1 MKSKTILLIAL
12 FGLSTIFSSFSLMNS
27 DSPSFFPIVIDNY
40 EKTWEKVDSLVEKR
54 LPKSALKIV
63 EEIYEKAKKE
73 NNSPQFIKA
82 VLYRMS
88 LQSDFQED
96 FLVETI
102 IDIKDEIEKS
112 GEPEKQIFH
121 SMLAEIYWNYFCSNR
136 YVFFQ
141 RSETVNYKNDDI
153 KTWDLKK
160 IMNEIISNYLL
171 SIKNPE
177 ILKKTSL
184 TKFDL
189 ILEKEKESKI
199 YRPALYDFL
208 AHRAVDFFMNDENSL
223 TQPVYKFQ
231 IDDPAYFDEN
241 DEFVKLNIST
251 KDSLSLK
258 YYAIDFLQKLS
269 VFHLKDKDPTAL
281 IDVTLKRLKFVFQN
295 AYGIELKNDF
305 YRNALENLQKQ
316 YSAFPASADVS
327 YELAK
332 YFFKSSSKYNP
343 PEINDYKWDKKEAYE
358 ICKKTIEKFPNSKGA
373 KNCKLLLDKIQ
384 KISFDLITEKVNIP
398 KKPILGSFSYKN
410 ISKAYFRII
419 KLNFESNREIDRN
432 FQREDLIKYY
442 SDLKPDKE
450 FSIDFINDGDFQ
462 QHNTQI
468 KIPELPLGFYVI
480 LACSD
485 DKFSINKSSFSF
497 GSFWVSNISFIDQ
510 KTSSGETEVFVLDR
524 QSGEPIK
531 NSIVHAY
538 INKYNSKKRIYEFE
552 KTGKYISDKNGYVK
566 IPFKSK
572 NSYGRLFL
580 KFTYKNDTL
589 IPENSFYQNKRFIDK
604 KTRQKT
610 FFFTDRAIYRPGQ
623 TVYFKGIIL
632 EKTGDKYEICTD
644 TKTTVEFFDVNHQKI
659 SSLELVSNE
668 YGSVNGTFVAPSG
681 VLLGSMR
688 IKNESGST
696 HIYVEEYKRPKFEV
710 TFLPVKGSYKL
721 NEKISVI
728 GIAKAY
734 AGNVIDN
741 AKVKFRVVREVRY
754 PYYFWYRSY
763 LPSVSTEIKNGF
775 LETNENGEFTVE
787 FEAIP
792 DKSIDKKNNPV
803 FDFSVYADVTDITSE
818 THSSEKLI
826 SVSYKSLIIN
836 VDIPK
841 DIDKNKDN
849 NFTISSKNLNE
860 EPEPAT
866 GKLSIYKLKQPDKI
880 FRNSNWN
887 RPDVFIINKE
897 EFYKNFP
904 NDIYDDENN
913 IRKWEK
919 EKLAFQLDFD
929 TEKDSI
935 LSISDLKNW
944 DLGSYIL
951 EIKSKDIFGEE
962 IDVKQYFS
970 VFSADS
976 KTIPCNSVNWMKV
989 LKNKVLT
996 GNNASVLFG
1005 TADKKINVLYEIIYR
1020 DTVKFREWRT
1030 LKNEQKKFEISVTKS
1045 LLGAFDVRFTFVK
1058 NNRSYQNK
1066 FTVTVPD
1073 PEQNLKIT
1081 FNTFRNKILPGSKEE
1096 WKINISGNAGEKIA
1110 AELLTAMY
1118 DASLDAFRENNWF
1131 FNIHPANYY
1140 NISNWNIGNSFRTQ
1154 NSRYFVKHRTTTDSP
1169 VYQYYDQ
1176 LNWFGFRVYGGYNL
1190 RGASYGLDK
1199 GRPSSP
1205 KEITVFSIV
1214 DNDVKIDA
1222 ELVEES
1228 VVEEKSVEDLKPPP
1242 PKPTEIKPEIRR
1254 NFNETAFFY
1263 PNLQTNKNGD
1273 IIIKFTAPE
1282 SLTRWKFMGLAHSE
1296 DLKTGSFEKELV
1308 TQKELMVIPN
1318 PPRFFREGDTIIFGA
1333 KVVGLTDEELSGKAE
1348 VQFFDALTMKPID
1361 DLLQHNSS
1369 KKSFIVKKGK
1379 SQNMGWEI
1387 SIPEGLQAI
1396 TYRIFAKTVNFSDGE
1411 ENTLPV
1417 LTNRMLVTESL
1428 PLPVKGKGTTHFKFE
1443 KLINSKSSTLKN
1455 YNLSLEFTSNPA
1467 WYAVQALPY
1476 MMEYPHECSEQ
1487 IFTRFYAN
1495 SIASEIANSSPKI
1508 KRVFESWKDLSPDA
1522 LLSNLEKNQELKS
1535 VLLQETPWVLQAKS
1549 ESERKKRLGLLFD
1562 FNHMSNELQSAL
1574 LKLQQNQSSNGAW
1587 PWFKGMKDS
1596 RYITQHIVTGFGHLS
1611 HLGIKSS
1618 MSDKQSWKM
1627 LKKAVG
1633 YLDAEIRKDYEKILK
1648 DHPKNID
1655 GDHLGN
1661 LQIQYL
1667 YARSYFLNMI
1677 DIRERDQKAV
1687 NYFKSQA
1694 DKYWKNKNN
1703 YMQGMIALALNRFGN
1718 KSTPLAII
1726 KSLKERALH
1735 LDEMGMYWRQE
1746 RGYYWQQAP
1755 IETQAL
1761 LIEAF
1766 DEITN
1771 DEKAVEEMKI
1781 WLLKQKQ
1788 TQDWKTTKA
1797 TAEAC
1802 YALLLRGSNLLESDE
1817 IVEITIG
1824 DKKIDPTKNTEI
1836 KTEAGTGYF
1845 KTSWSKDE
1853 ISPDMGNISIT
1864 KNDKGVAWGAVYW
1877 QYFED
1882 LDKITSF
1889 ETPLSLEKKLFVE
1902 RNTPSGPVIE
1912 EITNE
1917 IALVPGD
1924 KIKVRIVLR
1933 VDRDMEYI
1941 HMKDMRAAAFEPLNV
1956 LSGYKYRSGL
1966 GYYESTGDAA
1976 TNFFISYLRKGT
1988 YVFEYPL
1995 VVSQKGDFSNGITS
2009 IQCMYAPEFGSHSEG
2024 VRVNVK

>member
-1 MKSKTILLIAL
+1 MKSKVIILIAL
-12 FGLSTIFSSFSLMNS
+12 FGISTIFSSFSLMDS
-27 DSPSFFPIVIDNY
+27 DSPSSLPVVIDNY
-40 EKTWEKVDSLVEKR
+40 EKAWKKVDSFVEKR

-63 EEIYEKAKKE
+63 EEIYKKAKKE

-82 VLYRMS
+82 VLYKMS

-96 FLVETI
+96 FLVKTI
-102 IDIKDEIEKS
+102 IDIKEEIKKS
-112 GEPEKQIFH
+112 GKPEKQIFH
-121 SMLAEIYWNYFCSNR
+121 SILAEVYWNYFSSNR
-136 YVFFQ
+136 YMFFN
-141 RSETVNYKNDDI
+141 RSETVNYKDDDI

-160 IMNEIISNYLL
+160 IMKEIISNYLL
-171 SIKNPE
+171 SIENPE
-177 ILKKTSL
+177 ILKRTSL

-189 ILEKEKESKI
+189 ILEKEKGSKI

-223 TQPVYKFQ
+223 TQPIYKFE
-231 IDDPAYFDEN
+231 IDDPAFFDDN
-241 DEFVKLNIST
+241 KEFVKLNIST
-251 KDSLSLK
+251 RDSLSLK
-258 YYAIDFLQKLS
+258 YYAIDILQKLS
-269 VFHLKDKDPTAL
+269 AFHLEDKDPTAL
-281 IDVTLKRLKFVFQN
+281 IDVTLKRLKFVYQN
-295 AYGIELKNDF
+295 AYGIDLKNDL

-316 YSAFPASADVS
+316 YSAFPASTDVS

-332 YFFKSSSKYNP
+332 NYFRSASKYNP
-343 PEINDYKWDKKEAYE
+343 PEVNNNKWDKKAAYE
-358 ICKKTIEKFPNSKGA
+358 ICKKTIENFSKSKGA

-384 KISFDLITEKVNIP
+384 KISFDLITEKINIP
-398 KKPILGSFSYKN
+398 GKPILGSFSYKN

-419 KLNFESNREIDRN
+419 KINFESNREIDRN

-442 SDLKPDKE
+442 SDLKPVKE
-450 FSIDFINDGDFQ
+450 FSFDFINDGDFQ
-462 QHNTQI
+462 RHNTQI

-485 DKFSINKSSFSF
+485 DKFSINKSSFSLS
-497 GSFWVSNISFIDQ
+497 SFWVSNISFIDQ

-531 NSIVHAY
+531 NSIVYAY
-538 INKYNSKKRIYEFE
+538 INKYNSSKRIYEFE
-552 KTGKYISDKNGYVK
+552 KAGKYISDKNGYVK

-580 KFTYKNDTL
+580 KFVYKNDTL
-589 IPENSFYQNKRFIDK
+589 TPENSFYQNKRYFDK

-632 EKTGDKYEICTD
+632 EKTGDKYEICPD

-659 SSLELVSNE
+659 SSLDLVSNE
-668 YGSVNGTFVAPSG
+668 YGSVNGTFVAPTG

-721 NEKISVI
+721 NEKVSVT
-728 GIAKAY
+728 GVAKAY

-763 LPSVSTEIKNGF
+763 LPSGSTEITNGF

-787 FEAIP
+787 FEAGP
-792 DKSIDKKNNPV
+792 DKSIDKKSNPV
-803 FDFSVYADVTDITSE
+803 FDFTVYADVTDITGE
-818 THSSEKLI
+818 THSSEKRI

-841 DIDKNKDN
+841 DVDKNEVN
-849 NFTISSKNLNE
+849 NFAISAKNLNG
-860 EPEPAT
+860 EPEPAK
-866 GKLSIYKLKQPDKI
+866 GKLSIYKLKQPDKV
-880 FRNSNWN
+880 FRERNWD
-887 RPDVFIINKE
+887 RPDLFIMNEE

-919 EKLAFQLDFD
+919 EKLNIQLDFD
-929 TEKDSI
+929 TEKDSVF
-935 LSISDLKNW
+935 SISDLKNW
-944 DLGSYIL
+944 DLGSYVL
-951 EIKSKDIFGEE
+951 EIKSKDKFGEE
-962 IDVKQYFS
+962 IDTKRYFS
-970 VFSADS
+970 VFSTDA
-976 KTIPCNSVNWMKV
+976 KTIPDNSVNWMKV
-989 LKNKVLT
+989 LKKRVIA

-1020 DTVKFREWRT
+1020 DTVKFREWIT
-1030 LKNEQKKFEISVTKS
+1030 LKKEQEKFEIPVIKS
-1045 LLGAFDVRFTFVK
+1045 LTGAFDVRFTFVK

-1073 PEQNLKIT
+1073 PSQNLKIT

-1118 DASLDAFRENNWF
+1118 DASLDAFRENNWL
-1131 FNIHPANYY
+1131 FNIHPSNYY
-1140 NISNWNIGNSFRTQ
+1140 NFSNWNIGNSFKTQ
-1154 NSRYFVKHRTTTDSP
+1154 NSRYFVKHRTTIDSP
-1169 VYQYYDQ
+1169 IYQYYDQ

-1199 GRPSSP
+1199 GYPPSP
-1205 KEITVFSIV
+1205 KEVNVFSIV
-1214 DNDVKIDA
+1214 EDDVKIDA
-1222 ELVEES
+1222 ELAEES
-1228 VVEEKSVEDLKPPP
+1228 VVEEKSVGDLKPPP

-1282 SLTRWKFMGLAHSE
+1282 SLTRWKFMGLAHSK
-1296 DLKTGSFEKELV
+1296 DLKTASFIKELV

-1318 PPRFFREGDTIIFGA
+1318 PPRFFREGDTIIFSA
-1333 KVVGLTDEELSGKAE
+1333 KVSGLTDEELSGEAK

-1361 DLLQHNSS
+1361 EFLQHNSS
-1369 KKSFIVKKGK
+1369 KKSFNVKKGK
-1379 SQNMGWEI
+1379 SQNIGWKI

-1396 TYRIFAKTVNFSDGE
+1396 TYRIFAKTENFSDGE

-1428 PLPVKGKGTTHFKFE
+1428 PLPVKGIGTTHFKFE

-1476 MMEYPHECSEQ
+1476 MMEYPYECSEQ

-1508 KRVFESWKDLSPDA
+1508 KRVFESWKHLSPDA

-1535 VLLQETPWVLQAKS
+1535 VLLQETPWVLQAKN

-1562 FNHMSNELQSAL
+1562 FNHMSNELQSAML
-1574 LKLQQNQSSNGAW
+1574 RLQQNQLSNGGW
-1587 PWFKGMKDS
+1587 PWFKGMKES

-1618 MSDKQSWKM
+1618 MSDKKSWKM
-1627 LKKAVG
+1627 IQKAVE
-1633 YLDAEIRKDYEKILK
+1633 YLDNEIRKDYERILK
-1648 DHPKNID
+1648 KHPKKINNN
-1655 GDHLGN
+1655 HLGN

-1667 YARSYFLNMI
+1667 YARSYFLNLI
-1677 DIRERDQKAV
+1677 DIREKDQKAV

-1703 YMQGMIALALNRFGN
+1703 YMQGMIALALNRFGL
-1718 KSTPLAII
+1718 KSTPSAII
-1726 KSLKERALH
+1726 KSLKERALYSE
-1735 LDEMGMYWRQE
+1735 EMGMYWRQE

-1761 LIEAF
+1761 LIETF

-1853 ISPDMGNISIT
+1853 ITSDMGNISIT

-1912 EITNE
+1912 EITDE
-1917 IALVPGD
+1917 TTLETGD

-1933 VDRDMEYI
+1933 VDRNMEYI

-1956 LSGYKYRSGL
+1956 LSGYKYRNGL

-1995 VVSQKGDFSNGITS
+1995 IVSQKGDFSNGITS